1 MNPGETSR
9 PPGGKR
15 GPRGG
20 KTTISKDG
28 AMIRKTFYIDRD
40 VDQLLNE
47 RARRRALSEAQLIR
61 RILRDYF
68 GVE

>member
-1 MNPGETSR
+1 
-9 PPGGKR
+9 
-15 GPRGG
+15 
-20 KTTISKDG
+20 
-28 AMIRKTFYIDRD
+28 MIRKTFYIDRD